1 MPEETAI
8 GFQDLL
14 VQLRIGNV
22 LLTELLADQADRK
35 QADLI
40 VLMGRTGAPPAEI
53 ARLLG
58 TTRNTVQVTLSRH
71 RKKQRGGTQS
81 TAVADEN

>member
-1 MPEETAI
+1 MPKQTTVDFE
-8 GFQDLL
+8 DLL

-22 LLTELLADQADRK
+22 LLTELLAHHADRNQADF
-35 QADLI
+35 I

-58 TTRNTVQVTLSRH
+58 TTRNTVQVALSRH
-71 RKKQRGGTQS
+71 KKRQRGGRQS
-81 TAVADEN
+81 TAVAHEN